1 MISRPKILISVYI
14 LNAEGN
20 KVLVGKKFD
29 EGTWGTISGKLD
41 YGEGFEDCAARIL
54 CNTANIL
61 LEDQDRVKF
70 LCTYN
75 VVDKTSNVHLV
86 AVDFY
91 LQVTKEE
98 EKVHLMLDPYYF
110 QNWNWYSSEEVLKM
124 YDNLFCG
131 LRMFLK
137 KFNIKTLED
146 IKALVSN

>member
-1 MISRPKILISVYI
+1 MISRPKIMISVYI

-20 KVLVGKKFD
+20 KLLVGKKFD
-29 EGTWGTISGKLD
+29 EGTWGTVSGKLD

>member
-14 LNAEGN
+14 LNSEGN